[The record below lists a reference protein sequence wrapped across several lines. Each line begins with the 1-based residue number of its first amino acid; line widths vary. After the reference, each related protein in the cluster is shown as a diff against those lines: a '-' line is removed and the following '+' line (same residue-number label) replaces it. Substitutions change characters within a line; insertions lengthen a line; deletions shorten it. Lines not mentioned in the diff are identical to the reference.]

1 MNVLVD
7 TSLWV
12 THFRH
17 TNVALVNLIERDSVL
32 GHPLVLAEV
41 ACGTPPA
48 PREQTLGDMALLG
61 QAHQAGWT
69 EVMAFIEREKLYGL
83 GCGFVD
89 IALLAS
95 TCVTPEATLWTLDKK
110 LLDLAGRFGVQFAL
124 PTKRKH

>member
-7 TSLWV
+7 TSVWV
-12 THFRH
+12 AHFRQI
-17 TNVALVNLIERDSVL
+17 NDALVTLIERDCVL
-32 GHPLVLAEV
+32 SHPMVLAEI

-61 QAHQAGWT
+61 QASLASWA

-95 TCVTPEATLWTLDKK
+95 TCITPDTTLWTLDKK
-110 LLDLAGRFGVQFAL
+110 LMDLARRMGVQFV
-124 PTKRKH
+124 PSVH

>member
-7 TSLWV
+7 TSVWV
-12 THFRH
+12 AHFRQ
-17 TNVALVNLIERDSVL
+17 TNAALVTLIHQDLVL
-32 GHPLVLAEV
+32 SHPMVLAEI

-48 PREQTLGDMALLG
+48 PRQQTLGDMTLLG
-61 QAHQAGWT
+61 QASLATWA

-95 TCVTPEATLWTLDKK
+95 ACITPDAALWTLDKK
-110 LLDLAGRFGVQFAL
+110 LMDLAKRFDVLFMPSL
-124 PTKRKH
+124 H

>member
-7 TSLWV
+7 TSVWV
-12 THFRH
+12 AHFRRASG
-17 TNVALVNLIERDSVL
+17 ALVDLIERDRVL
-32 GHPLVLAEV
+32 GHPMVLAEI

-48 PREQTLGDMALLG
+48 PRAQTLSDMSLLG
-61 QAHQAGWT
+61 QAHPASWT

-95 TCVTPEATLWTLDKK
+95 TCITPDTTLWTLDKK
-110 LLDLAGRFGVQFAL
+110 LSDLARRLGVQFEL
-124 PTKRKH
+124 PVH

>member
-7 TSLWV
+7 TSVWV
-12 THFRH
+12 AHFRH
-17 TNVALVNLIERDSVL
+17 ANDALVDLIERDCVL
-32 GHPLVLAEV
+32 GHPMVLAEI

-48 PREQTLGDMALLG
+48 PREQTLGDMALLA
-61 QAHQAGWT
+61 QAHLASWT

-95 TCVTPEATLWTLDKK
+95 ACITPDATLWTLDKK
-110 LLDLAGRFGVQFAL
+110 LLALATRFGVQLAL
-124 PTKRKH
+124 PLH

>member
-7 TSLWV
+7 TSVWV
-12 THFRH
+12 AHFRQADN
-17 TNVALVNLIERDSVL
+17 TLVGLIERDLVL
-32 GHPLVLAEV
+32 SHPMVLAEI

-48 PREQTLGDMALLG
+48 PREQTLSDMSLLA
-61 QAHQAGWT
+61 QAHVASFA

-95 TCVTPEATLWTLDKK
+95 ACITPDTTLWTIDKN
-110 LLDLAGRFGVQFAL
+110 LSELAKKFEVWF
-124 PTKRKH
+124 TSSTH